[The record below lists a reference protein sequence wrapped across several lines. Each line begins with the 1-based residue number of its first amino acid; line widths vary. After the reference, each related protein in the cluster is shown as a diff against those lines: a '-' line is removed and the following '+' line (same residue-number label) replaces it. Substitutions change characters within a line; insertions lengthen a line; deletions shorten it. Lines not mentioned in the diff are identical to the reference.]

1 MKTKTILSSILLCLA
16 LAGSLGAQPAVP
28 DPPPEAAPLEQTE
41 ASVVTPEPDAAP
53 LASTT
58 LGAGSPPPATLRIP
72 VRLSAAGD
80 VPPDLAEGDFA
91 LSIAGDSKPVEAVR
105 VGAEL
110 EPWHI
115 VLYLDSVMAS
125 DDELRRAGVALAEHA
140 DALTALGTVE
150 VVRAAP
156 EPRPVLPPTRD
167 PAAVDAA
174 LSQIALGAGDGDAL
188 RSLRRRTFQR
198 LTHLRQRRDL
208 DPGGDDAL
216 AELIAQAVGEEVS
229 LVQRQQDWMLSW
241 LAGRS
246 SGAAGRKLVILVS
259 GGYDLEARQFY
270 LQQLPEELRGSL
282 APAAPRLPL
291 EGPTH
296 EWVTGI
302 TALGWMALPL
312 QLTASVNLDT
322 DEAGRAYDRFQEAS
336 ADSGAESSPAPRAW
350 QTTSL
355 RKIRRQLLGESDE
368 VEPQGPLL
376 LAPDRPLEEL
386 AAASG
391 GLRIGDRQ
399 QLTATLDELG
409 HSAVLTVPRDGAEG
423 SLPLLVESRRT
434 GLRVQGPLWTASEVP
449 TAVSA
454 ARARLLLSGREG
466 EGSLQLAA
474 SLAASPAG
482 PARSAGEDDGGD
494 AGNGAGRLAAQA
506 DLLPVA
512 ETRAAIAGDGVLE
525 RPVEVRWT
533 IAQGTARGPASLSYE
548 TRRVENPTL
557 PVALDLPVELVPGA
571 DRVAVVVEALDG
583 SGWGGALAATLD
595 ADLASE
601 DSGTAAPAL
610 EASELDALAEAAYLP
625 RDKPIRLLP
634 PSDEVLRGK
643 VRFQTLVSNE
653 QVASVDFYLDG
664 ERVER
669 SRDAPFEA
677 RLRLGRLPRPHTV
690 RVVAFDATG
699 RELGQDTLSI
709 NDLGSGFRVRI
720 VDPLPGRRTGPVDVQ
735 MDVNVPVDRRLDR
748 LELSWNDRRVATLY
762 GPPYRQRLVIPTD
775 NPEGFIRA
783 VATLDDGRTSEDVV
797 FLNQRDFAERVQIRL
812 VELYTVV
819 TDRDGRPV
827 QGLSADR
834 FTVEEDGEVQELA
847 GFNDAGDLPLTMG
860 LTLDSSASMFVK
872 LPIVQQAAGD
882 FVRGFLSG
890 RDRAF
895 LVDFDT
901 EPRMVREMTSD
912 LYRVVDGI
920 ESLEADGDTHIWES
934 IVYSLMELQGS
945 SGKKALVVFSDGAEE
960 EEALSFRTCQRFAQ
974 RLGIPIYLIVLHPG
988 IARGDDLTASVK
1000 SFARKL
1006 ERLAQETGGRAYFI
1020 PNTDKLEEIYRQ
1032 IDTELRSQ
1040 YLLTYY
1046 SEARTEGDEEWRE
1059 VTVKVDGKGLEA
1071 RTISGYFPSY

>member
-1 MKTKTILSSILLCLA
+1 
-16 LAGSLGAQPAVP
+16 VP
-28 DPPPEAAPLEQTE
+28 D
-41 ASVVTPEPDAAP
+41 D
-53 LASTT
+53 
-58 LGAGSPPPATLRIP
+58 LGS
-72 VRLSAAGD
+72 D
-80 VPPDLAEGDFA
+80 DFS
-91 LSIAGDSKPVEAVR
+91 LSIAGSSQPVTTVLT
-105 VGAEL
+105 GSEL

-115 VLYLDSVMAS
+115 VLYMDSVLAS

-140 DALTALGTVE
+140 DALTTLGTVE

-156 EPRPVLPPTRD
+156 EPRPLLPPSRD

-188 RSLRRRTFQR
+188 RALRRRTFQR

-216 AELIAQAVGEEVS
+216 AELIAQAVDEEVS
-229 LVQRQQDWMLSW
+229 LVQRQQDLMLSW
-241 LAGRS
+241 LAGQS
-246 SGAAGRKLVILVS
+246 SGTAGRRLVILVS

-282 APAAPRLPL
+282 ASASPRLPL
-291 EGPTH
+291 EGPTL

-302 TALGWMALPL
+302 TALGWMAVPL
-312 QLTASVNLDT
+312 QLAASAELET
-322 DEAGRAYDRFQEAS
+322 DEAGRAYDRFEEAS
-336 ADSGAESSPAPRAW
+336 ADPGAESSPAPRAW

-355 RKIRRQLLGESDE
+355 RKIRRQLLGEDDE

-386 AAASG
+386 ATASG

-399 QLTATLDELG
+399 QLTATLEELG
-409 HSAVLTVPRDGAEG
+409 HSAVLTMPRESTEG
-423 SLPLLVESRRT
+423 GLPLLVESRRP
-434 GLRVQGPLWTASEVP
+434 GLRVQGPLWTGSEAP
-449 TAVSA
+449 TAVAA

-466 EGSLQLAA
+466 EGDLQLAA
-474 SLAASPAG
+474 SLAASSETG
-482 PARSAGEDDGGD
+482 DGEGQ
-494 AGNGAGRLAAQA
+494 GRLTAQA

-512 ETRAAIAGDGVLE
+512 EALAEAAGDGVLE
-525 RPVEVRWT
+525 RPVDVRWT
-533 IAQGTARGPASLSYE
+533 IAQGTSRGPANLSYE
-548 TRRVENPTL
+548 TRRVDNPTL
-557 PVALDLPVELVPGA
+557 PVELDLPVELVPGA

-583 SGWGGALAATLD
+583 SGWGGTLAATLN
-595 ADLASE
+595 ADLTAQSSE
-601 DSGTAAPAL
+601 AGVPTLDAN
-610 EASELDALAEAAYLP
+610 ELDALAEAAYLP

-634 PSDEVLRGK
+634 GSDEVLRGK
-643 VRFQTLVSNE
+643 VRFQTLVSND

-669 SRDAPFEA
+669 RREAPFEA
-677 RLRLGRLPRPHTV
+677 QLRLGRLPRPHTV

-720 VDPLPGRRTGPVDVQ
+720 VDPLPGRRTGAVDVQ

-797 FLNQRDFAERVQIRL
+797 FLNQRDFADQVQIRL

-872 LPIVQQAAGD
+872 LPVVQQAAGD

-920 ESLEADGDTHIWES
+920 ESLKADGDTHIWES

-960 EEALSFRTCQRFAQ
+960 EEALTFRTCQRFAQ

-1006 ERLAQETGGRAYFI
+1006 ERLAEETGGRAYFI

-1059 VTVKVDGKGLEA
+1059 VTVKVDGKGLKA

>member
-1 MKTKTILSSILLCLA
+1 MKLKILLSSCLLSLFF
-16 LAGSLGAQPAVP
+16 AGSLGAQPA
-28 DPPPEAAPLEQTE
+28 DAPPPPAAAPVEE
-41 ASVVTPEPDAAP
+41 SPSPADAAP
-53 LASTT
+53 NVDDSVTDEVSIDEVGNAE
-58 LGAGSPPPATLRIP
+58 PAPLRIP
-72 VRLSAAGD
+72 VRLSAAGA
-80 VPPDLAEGDFA
+80 VPGDLARDDFA
-91 LSIAGDSKPVEAVR
+91 LSVAGSSQPVTAVLA
-105 VGAEL
+105 GAEL
-110 EPWHI
+110 EPWHV
-115 VLYLDSVMAS
+115 VLYLDSVLAS
-125 DDELRRAGVALAEHA
+125 DDELRRAGVVLAEHA

-216 AELIAQAVGEEVS
+216 ADLIAQAVGEEVS
-229 LVQRQQDWMLSW
+229 LVQRQQDLMLSW
-241 LAGRS
+241 LAGQG
-246 SGAAGRKLVILVS
+246 SGTAGRRLVILVS

-312 QLTASVNLDT
+312 QLTASAELET

-355 RKIRRQLLGESDE
+355 RKIRRQLLGEDDE

-376 LAPDRPLEEL
+376 LAPHRPLEEL

-399 QLTATLDELG
+399 QLTAALEELG
-409 HSAVLTVPRDGAEG
+409 HGAVLTAPSGDSRS
-423 SLPLLVESRRT
+423 SLPLLVESRRP

-449 TAVSA
+449 TAVAA
-454 ARARLLLSGREG
+454 ARARLLLAGRES
-466 EGSLQLAA
+466 EGDLQLAA
-474 SLAASPAG
+474 SLVASAA
-482 PARSAGEDDGGD
+482 EGD
-494 AGNGAGRLAAQA
+494 SRITAQA

-512 ETRAAIAGDGVLE
+512 EARAATAGDGILE
-525 RPVEVRWT
+525 RPVAVRWT
-533 IAQGTARGPASLSYE
+533 IAQGTSRGPTSLSYE
-548 TRRVENPTL
+548 TRRVEDPTL
-557 PVALDLPVELVPGA
+557 PVELDLPVELVPGA

-583 SGWGGALAATLD
+583 SGWGGTLAATLNT
-595 ADLASE
+595 DLGAESRGSE
-601 DSGTAAPAL
+601 DAAL
-610 EASELDALAEAAYLP
+610 EADELDALAEAAYLP
-625 RDKPIRLLP
+625 RDKPIRMLP
-634 PSDEVLRGK
+634 PSEEVLRGK
-643 VRFQTLVSNE
+643 VRFQTLVSND

-669 SRDAPFEA
+669 SRKAPFEA

-735 MDVNVPVDRRLDR
+735 MDVNLPVDRRLDR

-797 FLNQRDFAERVQIRL
+797 FLNQRDFADRVQIRL

-827 QGLSADR
+827 QGLTADR
-834 FTVEEDGEVQELA
+834 FTVEEDGEAQELA

-872 LPIVQQAAGD
+872 LPVVQQAAGD

-912 LYRVVDGI
+912 LFRVVDGI

-1006 ERLAQETGGRAYFI
+1006 ERLAEETGGRAYFI

-1059 VTVKVDGKGLEA
+1059 VTVKVDGKGLKA